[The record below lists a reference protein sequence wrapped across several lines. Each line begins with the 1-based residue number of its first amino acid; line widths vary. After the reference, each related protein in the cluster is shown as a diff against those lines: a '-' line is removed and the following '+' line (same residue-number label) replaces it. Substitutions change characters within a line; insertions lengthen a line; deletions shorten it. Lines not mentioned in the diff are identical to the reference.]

1 MYCCMKKHYG
11 WLSLIL
17 AALIFT
23 VSSCK
28 KAFEDKPLELS
39 TIDYVF
45 DESDPTGT
53 QASWWVTN
61 MYLKIPSGYNRM
73 LGGASW
79 GLSGTPRTNNIS
91 LVPLE
96 CFSDDAVPSAEGNEG
111 WNIIRGGYSPVST
124 FDDNWGSCY
133 NGIRTA
139 NIFLNNYLR
148 VPWADS
154 SLKVWLPNEARAL
167 RAYFYYELIK
177 RYGGV
182 PLMGD
187 KVFEPNDPELLNLKR
202 NSFEECVNYIVS
214 ELDRVKDSLR
224 PDASLANRTTDA
236 DFGRMRK
243 SIVMAIKAKVLLL
256 AASPL
261 FNPSSTPNKPYTGYS
276 AYSADRWKA
285 AADAAKAVMDLGIY
299 DLESNR
305 YTLML
310 QRANKEHIFFRMSD
324 PRTSNDYSYYM
335 SPPGYKPGN
344 RNSEGRVSPTQ
355 ELVDVFPMKNGKAIT
370 DPLSGYNPA
379 NPYAGRDPRLEQ
391 TVFYNGAKWLQRPIE
406 IFEGGKDKP
415 NNATLAPVQTQTGYY
430 AKKFCAND
438 SSSANYTSTF
448 YRDGGFI
455 PPWSIIRYADILL
468 IYAEAK
474 NEYSGPDAS
483 VYAAVEKIRQRA
495 GLSPY
500 ILPAGLSQSQ
510 MRDVVWNERRIEL
523 AFEEQRFWDIRRWKI
538 AKAVYGT
545 MLHGVIITKNADG
558 TFTYSPKNVTTP
570 YFTDAMYL
578 FPIAIKETQVNP
590 GIEQNPGY

>member
-1 MYCCMKKHYG
+1 MYCCMKKNYS
-11 WLSLIL
+11 WISFVF
-17 AALIFT
+17 AAIIFT

-28 KAFEDKPLELS
+28 KAFEDKPLELL
-39 TIDYVF
+39 TIDFIF
-45 DESDPTGT
+45 DASDPTGD
-53 QASWWVTN
+53 QAYKWITN
-61 MYLKIPSGYNRM
+61 IYGKIPSGYNRM
-73 LGGASW
+73 LGGSSW
-79 GLSGTPRTNNIS
+79 GLNGGVKTNLS

-96 CFSDDAVPSAEGNEG
+96 CFSDDAVPSADGNEG
-111 WNIIRGGYSPVST
+111 WNIIRGGYSPDAT
-124 FDDNWGSCY
+124 FDDNWGNCY
-133 NGIRTA
+133 SAIRAA
-139 NIFLNNYLR
+139 NIFLNNYQR

-154 SLKVWLPNEARAL
+154 SRKVWLPNEARAL
-167 RAYFYYELIK
+167 RAYFYYELVK

-182 PLMGD
+182 PLIGD
-187 KVFEPNDPELLNLKR
+187 KVFDSNDKELLNLKR

-214 ELDRVKDSLR
+214 ELDKAKDSLR
-224 PDASLANRTTDA
+224 PDASLAGRTTDA
-236 DFGRMRK
+236 DFGKMRK
-243 SIVMAIKAKVLLL
+243 SIVLAIKAKVLLL

-261 FNPSSTPNKPYTGYS
+261 FNPSPTPNRSYTGYAS
-276 AYSADRWKA
+276 YSAERWKA

-299 DLESNR
+299 DLEPNR

-324 PRTSNDYSYYM
+324 PRIDNAYSYYM

-355 ELVDVFPMKNGKAIT
+355 EFVDAFPMKNGKAIA
-370 DPLSGYNPA
+370 DGSSGYDQS

-391 TVFYNGAKWLQRPIE
+391 TVFYNGAKWLQRPVE
-406 IFEGGKDKP
+406 TFEGGKDKP
-415 NNATLAPVQTQTGYY
+415 NDATVAPVQTQTGYY

-438 SSSANYTSTF
+438 SSSANYTTTF

-455 PPWSIIRYADILL
+455 PPWCIIRYADIILM
-468 IYAEAK
+468 YAEAQ

-500 ILPAGLSQSQ
+500 ALPSGLLQGQ
-510 MRDVVWNERRIEL
+510 MREVVRNERRIEL

-538 AKAVYGT
+538 AKTVYGT
-545 MLHGVIITKNADG
+545 ALHGVTITKNSNG
-558 TFTYSPKNVTTP
+558 TFNYSPKVVTTP

-578 FPIAIKETQVNP
+578 FPIATKETQVNR

>member
-1 MYCCMKKHYG
+1 MYCRMKKNYG

-17 AALIFT
+17 IAIIFT
-23 VSSCK
+23 ALSCK
-28 KAFEDKPLELS
+28 KAFEDKPLQLL

-45 DESDPTGT
+45 DENDPTGD
-53 QASWWVTN
+53 QAYWWVTN

-73 LGGASW
+73 LGNSSW
-79 GLSGTPRTNNIS
+79 ALNNSARTNIS

-124 FDDNWGSCY
+124 FDDNWANCY
-133 NGIRTA
+133 SAIRAA

-154 SLKVWLPNEARAL
+154 TRKVWLPNEARAL
-167 RAYFYYELIK
+167 RAYFYYELIR

-182 PLMGD
+182 PLVGD
-187 KVFEPNDPELLNLKR
+187 KDFEPNDPELLKLKR
-202 NSFEECVNYIVS
+202 NSFAECVNYIVS
-214 ELDRVKDSLR
+214 ELDIVKDSLR

-236 DFGRMRK
+236 NFGRMRK
-243 SIVMAIKAKVLLL
+243 SIVMAIKARVLLL

-261 FNPSSTPNKPYTGYS
+261 FNPSSTPAKPYTGYPTYR
-276 AYSADRWKA
+276 AELWQA

-299 DLESNR
+299 DLEPNR
-305 YTLML
+305 YTLVL
-310 QRANKEHIFFRMSD
+310 ARANKEHIFFRMSD
-324 PRTSNDYSYYM
+324 PRTDNVYAYYM
-335 SPPGYKPGN
+335 SPPGYKPAN
-344 RNSEGRVSPTQ
+344 KSSEGRVSPTQ
-355 ELVDVFPMKNGKAIT
+355 EFVDAFPMKNGKAIT
-370 DPLSGYNPA
+370 DPLSGYDPA

-415 NNATLAPVQTQTGYY
+415 NNSIIAPVQTQTGYY

-438 SSSANYTSTF
+438 SNSANYTSTF
-448 YRDGGFI
+448 YRDAGFI
-455 PPWSIIRYADILL
+455 PPWCIIRYADILL
-468 IYAEAK
+468 MYAEAK
-474 NEYSGPDAS
+474 NEYSGPDAT

-500 ILPAGLSQSQ
+500 ALAPGLTQEQ
-510 MRDVVWNERRIEL
+510 MRDAVRTERRVEL

-538 AKAVYGT
+538 AKAVYRT
-545 MLHGVIITKNADG
+545 TLHGVTITKNTNG
-558 TFTYSPKNVTTP
+558 TFAYSQKAVATP
-570 YFTDAMYL
+570 YFSDAMYL
-578 FPIAIKETQVNP
+578 FPIGIKETQVNP
-590 GIEQNPGY
+590 GMEQNPGY

>member
-1 MYCCMKKHYG
+1 MKKNYG
-11 WLSLIL
+11 WLCLTLSAI
-17 AALIFT
+17 IFT

-28 KAFEDKPLELS
+28 KAFEDKPLEML
-39 TIDYVF
+39 TKDYIF
-45 DESDPTGT
+45 DPFDPTGD
-53 QASWWVTN
+53 QASKWITN
-61 MYLKIPSGYNRM
+61 IYAKIPSGYNRM
-73 LGGASW
+73 LGGSSW
-79 GLSGTPRTNNIS
+79 AISTSTRNNIS

-96 CFSDDAVPSAEGNEG
+96 CFSDDAVPSADGNEG

-124 FDDNWGSCY
+124 FDDNWGSSY
-133 NGIRTA
+133 SAIRAA
-139 NIFLNNYLR
+139 NIFLQNYQQ
-148 VPWADS
+148 VPWTDS
-154 SLKVWLPNEARAL
+154 SRKVWFPNETRAL
-167 RAYFYYELIK
+167 RAYFYFELIR

-182 PLMGD
+182 PLVD
-187 KVFEPNDPELLNLKR
+187 NKVFDPNEPELLNLKR

-214 ELDRVKDSLR
+214 ELDIVKDSLR
-224 PDASLANRTTDA
+224 PDASLANRTTDP
-236 DFGRMRK
+236 DLGRMRK
-243 SIVMAIKAKVLLL
+243 SVVMAIKAQVLLL

-261 FNPSSTPNKPYTGYS
+261 FNPLSTPGKAYTGYPT
-276 AYSADRWKA
+276 YSAERWKA

-299 DLESNR
+299 DLEASR
-305 YTLML
+305 YTLVL
-310 QRANKEHIFFRMSD
+310 SRANKEHIFFRMSD
-324 PRTSNDYSYYM
+324 PRVDNSYAYYM
-335 SPPGYKPGN
+335 SPPGYKPAN

-355 ELVDVFPMKNGKAIT
+355 EFVNAFPMKNGKAIT
-370 DPLSGYNPA
+370 DPTSGYNPS

-391 TVFYNGAKWLQRPIE
+391 TVFYNGAKWLQRPLE

-448 YRDGGFI
+448 FRDGGFT
-455 PPWSIIRYADILL
+455 PPWCVIRYADILL
-468 IYAEAK
+468 MYAEAK

-500 ILPAGLSQSQ
+500 TLPAGLSQAQ
-510 MRDVVWNERRIEL
+510 MRDVVRNERRIEL

-545 MLHGVIITKNADG
+545 TLHGVTITKNANG
-558 TFTYSPKNVTTP
+558 SLTYAPKDVTTP

-578 FPIAIKETQVNP
+578 FPIAIKETQVNR